1 MRFHNLASSP
11 ATRAIFGCL
20 VVFVAWSSVGR
31 ADVTT
36 TVTFETFPEPLD
48 SFQTNRGPFPD
59 NQTSTPGP
67 FGGNDIRG
75 EMTVDGLVIANVFN
89 DAFMSYSGFAA
100 SQRPGGL
107 WNRGDANM
115 NGFPDEF
122 ENGNDTITANG
133 SGDGGSAGWVVAFS
147 SGEMSVGPNSTF
159 ADIRI
164 NNTQTAADA
173 IRNGNG
179 PSDAFGSRNQDESF
193 TVTFSDLDD
202 TDSVEVTLASYDLAS
217 NTLQIVEDFTTV
229 DLTSLAAN
237 RIGISFDSTDT
248 STFSG
253 QTFIDTPTY
262 VAIDNVSFITAVP
275 EPTTWLG
282 CAVVAVG
289 GIVRHR
295 RRRADPVRT

>member
-1 MRFHNLASSP
+1 M
-11 ATRAIFGCL
+11 
-20 VVFVAWSSVGR
+20 
-31 ADVTT
+31 TT
-36 TVTFETFPEPLD
+36 TVTFDTFPEPLD
-48 SFQTNRGPFPD
+48 AFQTNRGPFPD

-75 EMTVDGLVIANVFN
+75 EVTVDGLILANVYN
-89 DAFMSYSGFAA
+89 DAFMSYTGFAA
-100 SQRPGGL
+100 SQRPGSA

-122 ENGNDTITANG
+122 EDGNDTITANG

-147 SGEMSVGPNSTF
+147 SGEFRVGSDATFST
-159 ADIRI
+159 IRI
-164 NNTQTAADA
+164 NNTQTTADA

-202 TDSVEVTLASYDLAS
+202 TDSIEVTLASYDLATD
-217 NTLQIVEDFTTV
+217 TLQVVEDFTTV

-248 STFSG
+248 TTAFG
-253 QTFIDTPTY
+253 QTFVDTPTY
-262 VAIDNVSFITAVP
+262 VAIDNVSFIMAVP
-275 EPTTWLG
+275 EPATWLG
-282 CAVVAVG
+282 CAMVSAAAVV
-289 GIVRHR
+289 R
-295 RRRADPVRT
+295 RRRRRNRSPMRSSRT